1 MPRST
6 SFLAAASLALAGC
19 VAGPPPEIATPA
31 PELPE
36 EFIYSPET
44 EEAAS
49 MAQLLPAY
57 DPAFAVFAEL
67 ALQDAPSLAEAVA
80 RVDAARANASGAGA
94 ARLPSVGAS
103 ASVTANRTNPAQFG
117 GDLPGGAA
125 FDTERTSYAG
135 NLTASWEIDIFGRL
149 KASERAALARLDA
162 ASANSE
168 AVRITLLAEIAG
180 AVIDWRTNDART
192 RALVQDLYAAE
203 RLAELATKREE
214 AGLAPGFDRVRA
226 EAAAS
231 QSRSRIAA
239 LSGERARILGRL
251 VALTAHSPL
260 TVGSQL
266 LEEPEDDRV
275 SAAPVALPSL
285 LLTHRPDVRVAEAE
299 LAAADADL
307 AAAARLRFPR
317 LTLSGALGL
326 LAFDFSKLFD
336 DGSDV
341 YTAAGSL
348 IAPLLD
354 FGRIEAQIDGAA
366 AGKRAAFAA
375 YRGAVFNALGETESA
390 YGAVTGSD
398 AQVDS
403 AARENA
409 ELERAFVLAETR
421 YRAGLADFLTV
432 LEARRAADASGE
444 RLAIAIGQ
452 ANRARV
458 QLWLALGGDS
468 HEMTRSTS
476 QYAAVIPIA

>member
-1 MPRST
+1 MRRT
-6 SFLAAASLALAGC
+6 SPLLAAASLALAGC
-19 VAGPPPEIATPA
+19 VAGPPPEIATPV
-31 PELPE
+31 PELPD

-44 EEAAS
+44 DEAAS
-49 MAQLLPAY
+49 LAQLLPTN
-57 DPAFAVFAEL
+57 DPAFQTFAEL
-67 ALQDAPSLAEAVA
+67 ALQEAPSLAEAMA
-80 RVDAARANASGAGA
+80 RVDAARAAANGAGA

-103 ASVTANRTNPAQFG
+103 TTVTANRTNPAQFG
-117 GDLPGGAA
+117 VDLPGGAA

-149 KASERAALARLDA
+149 KASERAALARVDA

-180 AVIDWRTNDART
+180 AVIDWRTNDARMQ
-192 RALVQDLYAAE
+192 ALAQDLAAAE
-203 RLAELATKREE
+203 RLADLAAKRED

-239 LSGERARILGRL
+239 LSGEKARILGRL
-251 VALTAHSPL
+251 VALTAQSPL
-260 TVGSQL
+260 LIGSRL
-266 LEEPEDDRV
+266 LQEPEV
-275 SAAPVALPSL
+275 EAISAAPVALPSL
-285 LLTHRPDVRVAEAE
+285 LLTHRPDVRAAAAE

-326 LAFDFSKLFD
+326 LAFDLSKLFD

-348 IAPLLD
+348 TAPLLD

-375 YRGAVFNALGETESA
+375 YRGAVFNALGETEAS
-390 YGAVTGSD
+390 YGAVAGSD
-398 AQVDS
+398 AQVD
-403 AARENA
+403 AASRENT

-444 RLAIAIGQ
+444 RLAITVGQ

-476 QYAAVIPIA
+476 Q

>member
-1 MPRST
+1 MRRST
-6 SFLAAASLALAGC
+6 SLLAVASLALAGC
-19 VAGPPPEIATPA
+19 VAGPPPEIATPV
-31 PELPE
+31 PELPD
-36 EFIYSPET
+36 EFIYSPEAD
-44 EEAAS
+44 EAAS
-49 MAQLLPAY
+49 LAQLLPTH
-57 DPAFAVFAEL
+57 DPAFEMFAEF
-67 ALQDAPSLAEAVA
+67 ALQEAPSLTEALA
-80 RVDAARANASGAGA
+80 RVEAARAAASGAGA

-103 ASVTANRTNPAQFG
+103 TSVTANRTNPAQFG
-117 GDLPGGAA
+117 VDLPGGAA

-149 KASERAALARLDA
+149 KATERAALARLDA

-192 RALVQDLYAAE
+192 QALAQDLAAAE
-203 RLAELATKREE
+203 RLADLAAKREE

-251 VALTAHSPL
+251 VPLTAQSPQL
-260 TVGSQL
+260 VGGQL
-266 LEEPEDDRV
+266 LEEPDANTT

-285 LLTHRPDVRVAEAE
+285 LLTHRPDVRVAAAE

-307 AAAARLRFPR
+307 AAAARLRFPL

-326 LAFDFSKLFD
+326 LSFDLGKLFD

-348 IAPLLD
+348 TAPLLD

-375 YRGAVFNALGETESA
+375 YRGAVFNALGETEAA
-390 YGAVTGSD
+390 YGAVAGSD
-398 AQVDS
+398 AQVD
-403 AARENA
+403 AARRENA
-409 ELERAFVLAETR
+409 ELERAFFLAETR

-444 RLAIAIGQ
+444 RLAITIGQ

-468 HEMTRSTS
+468 HETTRSIN
-476 QYAAVIPIA
+476 Q

>member
-1 MPRST
+1 MRRT
-6 SFLAAASLALAGC
+6 SPLLAAASLALAGC
-19 VAGPPPEIATPA
+19 VAGPPPEIATPV
-31 PELPE
+31 PELPD

-44 EEAAS
+44 DEAAS
-49 MAQLLPAY
+49 LAQLSPAN
-57 DPAFAVFAEL
+57 DPAFETFAEL
-67 ALQDAPSLAEAVA
+67 ALEEAPSLAEAMS
-80 RVDAARANASGAGA
+80 RVDAARAAANGAWA
-94 ARLPSVGAS
+94 ARLPSIGAS
-103 ASVTANRTNPAQFG
+103 TTVTANRTNPAQFG
-117 GDLPGGAA
+117 VDLPGGAA

-162 ASANSE
+162 ASANSD

-180 AVIDWRTNDART
+180 AVIDWRTNDARM
-192 RALVQDLYAAE
+192 RALAQDLAAAE
-203 RLAELATKREE
+203 RLADLAAKRED

-251 VALTAHSPL
+251 VALTAQSPL
-260 TVGSQL
+260 LVGSQL
-266 LEEPEDDRV
+266 LEEPEADQI
-275 SAAPVALPSL
+275 STPPAALPSL
-285 LLTHRPDVRVAEAE
+285 LLTHRPDVRAAAAE

-348 IAPLLD
+348 TAPLLD

-375 YRGAVFNALGETESA
+375 YRGAVFNALGETEAA
-390 YGAVTGSD
+390 YGAVAGSD
-398 AQVDS
+398 AQVD
-403 AARENA
+403 AASRENA

-444 RLAIAIGQ
+444 RLAITVGQ

-458 QLWLALGGDS
+458 QLWLALGGDT
-468 HEMTRSTS
+468 HETTRSTS
-476 QYAAVIPIA
+476 Q

>member
-1 MPRST
+1 MRRT
-6 SFLAAASLALAGC
+6 SPLLAAASLALAGC
-19 VAGPPPEIATPA
+19 VAGPPPEIATPV

-44 EEAAS
+44 DEAAS
-49 MAQLLPAY
+49 LAQLLPAN
-57 DPAFAVFAEL
+57 DPAFQTFAEL
-67 ALQDAPSLAEAVA
+67 ALQEAPSLAEAMA
-80 RVDAARANASGAGA
+80 RVDAARAAANGAGA

-103 ASVTANRTNPAQFG
+103 TTVTANRTNPAQFG
-117 GDLPGGAA
+117 VDLPGGVA

-135 NLTASWEIDIFGRL
+135 NLTASWEIDVFGRL

-180 AVIDWRTNDART
+180 AVIDWRTNDARMQ
-192 RALVQDLYAAE
+192 ALAQDLAAAE
-203 RLAELATKREE
+203 RLADLAAKRED

-251 VALTAHSPL
+251 VALTAQSPL
-260 TVGSQL
+260 LVGSQL
-266 LEEPEDDRV
+266 LEEPEADQI
-275 SAAPVALPSL
+275 STAPAALPSL
-285 LLTHRPDVRVAEAE
+285 LLTHRPDVRGAAAEM
-299 LAAADADL
+299 AAADADL

-317 LTLSGALGL
+317 LSLSGALGL

-348 IAPLLD
+348 TAPLLD

-375 YRGAVFNALGETESA
+375 YRGAVFNALGETEAA
-390 YGAVTGSD
+390 YGAVAGSD
-398 AQVDS
+398 AQVE
-403 AARENA
+403 AASRENA

-444 RLAIAIGQ
+444 RLAITVGQ

-468 HEMTRSTS
+468 HETTRSTS
-476 QYAAVIPIA
+476 Q

>member
-1 MPRST
+1 MTIRAT
-6 SFLAAASLALAGC
+6 LTASVASVVLAGC
-19 VAGPPPEIATPA
+19 VAGPPPEIATPT
-31 PELPE
+31 PELPAA
-36 EFIYSPET
+36 FIYSPESD
-44 EEAAS
+44 EAANL
-49 MAQLLPAY
+49 AQLLPAH
-57 DPAFAVFAEL
+57 DPAFASIADL
-67 ALQDAPSLAEAVA
+67 ALQDAPSLAEALA
-80 RVDAARANASGAGA
+80 RVDATRAGASEAGA
-94 ARLPSVGAS
+94 ARLPSIGAN
-103 ASVTANRTNPAQFG
+103 ASIEARRSNPAQFG
-117 GDLPGGAA
+117 GNVPAA
-125 FDTERTSYAG
+125 IPFDTDQVGYAA
-135 NLTASWEIDIFGRL
+135 NLTASWELDIFGRL

-162 ASANSE
+162 ASADSE

-192 RALVQDLYAAE
+192 RALAQDLAAAE
-203 RLAELATKREE
+203 RLADLAAKRED

-226 EAAAS
+226 DAAAS

-251 VALTAHSPL
+251 VSLTGQEPL
-260 TVGSQL
+260 LVASQL
-266 LEEPEDDRV
+266 LEEPEADPI

-285 LLTHRPDVRVAEAE
+285 LLTHRPDVRAAAAE

-326 LAFDFSKLFD
+326 LAFDFNKLFD

-348 IAPLLD
+348 TAPLLD

-375 YRGAVFNALGETESA
+375 YRGAVFNALGETEAA
-390 YGAVTGSD
+390 YGTVGGSD
-398 AQVDS
+398 AQVES

-468 HEMTRSTS
+468 HEMARSTS
-476 QYAAVIPIA
+476 Q